1 MKLKA
6 KIIAFLHQ
14 RRKAAMILN
23 APEVQRISEKLL
35 NQFDLIRDMDDWRH
49 LREVYNQQ
57 AEFTKILPSPN
68 GGHAEIRDHMLEI
81 IAVANRLASK
91 PRTINPDKYGIQ
103 SNHKAYYQ
111 SR

>member
-6 KIIAFLHQ
+6 KITAFLHQ

-23 APEVQRISEKLL
+23 APDVQRISEQLL

-57 AEFTKILPSPN
+57 HEFTKILPSPN

-81 IAVANRLASK
+81 IGAANRLASK

-103 SNHKAYYQ
+103 KHHNNAYHN
-111 SR
+111 R